1 MNHRIVATIVRLV
14 LVLFAASGL
23 VFALAVRSPAPPGG
37 GLPATHRN
45 FAGDT
50 CGTCHAPP

>member
-1 MNHRIVATIVRLV
+1 MNQRIVATIGRLV

-23 VFALAVRSPAPPGG
+23 VFALAVRGPVPPGRG
-37 GLPATHRN
+37 PPATHRN